1 MARMNIQLATQDMFD
16 NTDKVGELRSAI
28 GKEFS
33 DNHSSTLRSVLVSV
47 SDDGN
52 RVTTREVPNQYGKAI
67 TPKPG
72 TQEQPSWL
80 VWNAMFS

>member
-1 MARMNIQLATQDMFD
+1 MNIQLATQDMFD

-52 RVTTREVPNQYGKAI
+52 RVTTREVPNQYGKPI

-72 TQEQPSWL
+72 TKEQPSWL
-80 VWNAMFS
+80 VWNAMLS